1 MGLGR
6 IFQRIRFYLLYFIIC
21 IVFIGVLF
29 TAVIDPNER
38 VIDEA
43 ENTICDS
50 LKKQHALWLD
60 IAEIEEKRTK
70 PNKLWRHLNT
80 YFSPEAIEEFN
91 QDWENANC
99 AENGF
104 GRGPMNEP
112 FIDSISK
119 RLEESKKFYN
129 EP

>member
-29 TAVIDPNER
+29 TAVIDP
-38 VIDEA
+38 
-43 ENTICDS
+43 
-50 LKKQHALWLD
+50 HALWLD